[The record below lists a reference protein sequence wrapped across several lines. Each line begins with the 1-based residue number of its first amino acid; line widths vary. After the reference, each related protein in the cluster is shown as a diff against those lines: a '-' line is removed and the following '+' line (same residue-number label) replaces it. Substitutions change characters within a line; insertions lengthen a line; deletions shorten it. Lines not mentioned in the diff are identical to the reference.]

1 MDIKTLQ
8 DKVRYLT
15 NQNGE
20 KTDVLIPLI
29 VWKNILETLEKSD
42 NNSVDL
48 EEEKRRVIAEFK
60 QSILDAREGKTFPV
74 ETLWEN
80 IDL

>member
-1 MDIKTLQ
+1 MDIKILQ

-20 KTDVLIPLI
+20 KTDVLIPLML
-29 VWKNILETLEKSD
+29 WKNILETLEKSD
-42 NNSVDL
+42 NISLDL

-80 IDL
+80 ID

>member
-1 MDIKTLQ
+1 MDIKILQ

-20 KTDVLIPLI
+20 KTDVLVPLI
-29 VWKNILETLEKSD
+29 LWQNILETLEKSD
-42 NNSVDL
+42 NTSMDL

-74 ETLWEN
+74 ETLWDN